1 MVDLTVADGNLI
13 LHVRGANMTLPAECV
28 PLNRLVLGD
37 FYSSPS

>member
-1 MVDLTVADGNLI
+1 MTLFEWKITDCGNGEL
-13 LHVRGANMTLPAECV
+13 TLPAECV